1 MSLSQTLPPA
11 SNPSPAA
18 APAPSR
24 AAQWLR
30 LACVLVFLTLC
41 ILVPFALW
49 GDALDQ
55 ATPAW
60 LGRADHAAWL
70 AALGI
75 ALLVADVLLPIPSS
89 VVGMALCWTLGPL
102 WGGAAFA
109 LGLTLSFALGYALG
123 RLVPEHRIRH
133 WVGAPLWD
141 AVSRRARHQALWWI
155 VAARPLP
162 LLAEMSALLAGV
174 WRLPTLP
181 ALAMAALSSC
191 IVAAL
196 YAGSAWLGLNQP
208 GMGITLL
215 ATLTLPTLT
224 WVLHRVVV
232 QRISAEAGAPATGAP
247 AAGASASGNSSKGAG
262 KAAGAAAL
270 LAAAMLL
277 ATGPA
282 PANAQTAP
290 AGTAAK
296 AGKTAKDSQAAAHHK
311 MMSAI
316 HTYYTGGVHNDKRC
330 KPPQKCIHPRGPG
343 EPTNPI
349 YPKWWTSDWT
359 MYRVFNNYEQYP
371 PPYAS
376 PPAGLTPADYQVSYG
391 WTAYDDTYVPKD
403 RDGRG
408 AMMEHYEK
416 FCLPIFPMAN
426 NFTCSFVSLG
436 NKAYFLR
443 YDDRPAGTPECC
455 QFSLH
460 NHPPRRDFIKH
471 LPYNAKQSTHLDGS
485 VQAYSRL
492 VGPHK
497 ILFGYSFYKE
507 ATSDDPTNPKS
518 PKYRHPQ
525 SFFFS
530 GYYDPQ
536 NPGTP
541 PDAPIVSQNYTNFA
555 AKKPDPATTWDQ
567 VPKMCSPNPGWCCL
581 FAGDCPGNNA
591 AGASPAAVLTGAKSA
606 PATWADMDAPAK

>member
-1 MSLSQTLPPA
+1 MTLSQTLP
-11 SNPSPAA
+11 
-18 APAPSR
+18 PAPSR

-30 LACVLVFLTLC
+30 LTSALVFLTLC

-55 ATPAW
+55 ATPTW

-109 LGLTLSFALGYALG
+109 FGLTLSFAFGYALG
-123 RLVPEHRIRH
+123 RLVPEHRIRG

-141 AVSRRARHQALWWI
+141 SVSQRARHQALWWI

-174 WRLPTLP
+174 WRVPALP
-181 ALAMAALSSC
+181 ALVMATLSSC

-196 YAGSAWLGLNQP
+196 YAGSAWLGLNEP
-208 GMGITLL
+208 GIGITLL
-215 ATLTLPTLT
+215 ATMALPTLT

-232 QRISAEAGAPATGAP
+232 RRVSANVRTNVGAHAD
-247 AAGASASGNSSKGAG
+247 
-262 KAAGAAAL
+262 KAAGTGAAVL
-270 LAAAMLL
+270 LAAGLLL
-277 ATGPA
+277 AGGPA
-282 PANAQTAP
+282 PANAQAVDAAKTTP
-290 AGTAAK
+290 AEKTAAYNK
-296 AGKTAKDSQAAAHHK
+296 V
-311 MMSAI
+311 MSAI

-330 KPPQKCIHPRGPG
+330 KPPQKCVYPRGAD
-343 EPTNPI
+343 EPTNPL
-349 YPKWWTSDWT
+349 YPRWWTSDWT

-371 PPYAS
+371 PPYSS

-471 LPYNAKQSTHLDGS
+471 LPYNAQQSTHLDGTI
-485 VQAYSRL
+485 QAYSRL
-492 VGPHK
+492 VGK
-497 ILFGYSFYKE
+497 QQILFGYSFYKE
-507 ATSDDPTNPKS
+507 ATADDPANPKS

-530 GYYDPQ
+530 GYPLDPP
-536 NPGTP
+536 N
-541 PDAPIVSQNYTNFA
+541 APIVSQNYTNFVA
-555 AKKPDPATTWDQ
+555 RKPDPRTTWDQ
-567 VPKMCSPNPGWCCL
+567 VPRMCSPNPGWCCL
-581 FAGDCPGNNA
+581 FAGDCPGNDTVNSA
-591 AGASPAAVLTGAKSA
+591 APHATPAAALTGAKPA
-606 PATWADMDAPAK
+606 PATWADMSTAPAR